1 VRDFTSPSLRAAP
14 GRLRLLGVE
23 LSNSSL
29 ENFVDGRRVRAD
41 FVCDRDS
48 GKGGGVGDGNGS
60 DIDVA
65 GVFKST
71 VDARLWRPVVVRRRG
86 RDCEAP
92 KMLGFGVEVDGVDVG
107 VGMKAPFEPRTRNW

>member
-1 VRDFTSPSLRAAP
+1 MRDFTSPSLRTAA

-41 FVCDRDS
+41 FVCDRGS
-48 GKGGGVGDGNGS
+48 GKGGGVGDWNGS
-60 DIDVA
+60 EIDVA

-71 VDARLWRPVVVRRRG
+71 VDARLWRRN

-92 KMLGFGVEVDGVDVG
+92 EVSGFGVEVDEVDVG